1 MGDLILSLVF
11 FSSFFDS
18 GVTWNFSVD
27 TDGASPTLESG
38 EAVDFPGC
46 GWGWGA
52 DICAKEAERLRL
64 WGRSGFRPS
73 VFGGC

>member
-1 MGDLILSLVF
+1 MLSLVF

-52 DICAKEAERLRL
+52 DICAKEAERLCL
-64 WGRSGFRPS
+64 WGRSSF
-73 VFGGC
+73 